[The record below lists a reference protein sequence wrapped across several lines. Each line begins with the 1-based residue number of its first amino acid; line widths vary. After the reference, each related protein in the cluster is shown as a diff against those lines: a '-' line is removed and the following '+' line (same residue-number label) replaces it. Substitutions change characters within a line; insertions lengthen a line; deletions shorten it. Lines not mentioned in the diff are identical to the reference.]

1 MSLKVIYNLMP
12 FLSGS
17 QCFGFVVSFLFSHAL
32 FAVTVELLSRV
43 QLFAT
48 PQTAPATLWQSDVSA
63 F

>member
-17 QCFGFVVSFLFSHAL
+17 QCFGFVSFLFSHAL
-32 FAVTVELLSRV
+32 YAVTVQLLSHV

-48 PQTAPATLWQSDVSA
+48 PYTAPATLWA
-63 F
+63 K